1 MINMLKMIVKSSFL
15 YIIVILFFLSSCDKS
30 PREEAYEAMNSG
42 DLTVYCD
49 ESLYNMMDSVFHFYQ
64 QTYPKVNLTKKKTTA
79 REAMKMLI
87 SGKGRVIVIARDY
100 LPDEDSIMNEYGVN
114 PHKNFRIA
122 DDALVFYTQKDFPLD
137 TLNADQLKEIFTNP
151 DKNLKDYYAELKSE
165 PVFVTSNKESSEF
178 AHIKKQVAE
187 ISIFEPLGK
196 NLDLLQSSDSVIH
209 FVQNNKNSIG
219 IGLMSQVAQ
228 NDSLKML
235 RIGFVNSEG
244 KSFLP
249 QPVHLGY
256 IVQGKYPY
264 PVPIYSFVLTQEQN
278 LPYWFAQFL
287 RIDHKAMQYYAY
299 TIGIAPDNANFQF
312 EVEE

>member
-1 MINMLKMIVKSSFL
+1 MINILKMKMKNRFL
-15 YIIVILFFLSSCDKS
+15 YILVFLLVFTACDKS

-49 ESLYNMMDSVFHFYQ
+49 ESLYDMMDSVFHFYQ
-64 QTYPKVNLTKKKTTA
+64 QTYPRVNLTKKKVTA

-87 SGKGRVIVIARDY
+87 SGKARVIVIARDY
-100 LPDEDSIMNEYGVN
+100 LLDEDSIMNEYGVN
-114 PHKNFRIA
+114 PHHNLRIA

-137 TLNADQLKEIFTNP
+137 TLNADQLKEMFTQS
-151 DKNLKDYYAELKSE
+151 DKNLKDYYPELNSE
-165 PVFVTSNKESSEF
+165 PIFVTNNKESSEF
-178 AHIKKQVAE
+178 AHLKSQVAE
-187 ISIFEPLGK
+187 INIFEPLSK
-196 NLDLLQSSDSVIH
+196 SVQLLSSSDSVIKYIKE
-209 FVQNNKNSIG
+209 NKNSIG

-228 NDSLKML
+228 DESLKML

-244 KSFLP
+244 KTILP
-249 QPVHLGY
+249 QHVHLGY

-264 PVPIYSFVLTQEQN
+264 NVPLYTFLLTQEQD

-287 RIDHKAMQYYAY
+287 RVDHKAMQYYAY